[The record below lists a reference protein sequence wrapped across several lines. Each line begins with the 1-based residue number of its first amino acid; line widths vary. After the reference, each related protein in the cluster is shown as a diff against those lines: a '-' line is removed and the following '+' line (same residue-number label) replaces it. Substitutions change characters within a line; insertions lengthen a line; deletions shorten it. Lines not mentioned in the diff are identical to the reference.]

1 MNALPAAIVPDA
13 PPQPLR
19 QAALLT
25 RLLAEA
31 MIANVQSTAG
41 LNRSAA
47 DALLALSH
55 GATPLR
61 FTQIDD
67 AWRASWRSFELC
79 AQTAD
84 RLLALSRHH
93 IERST
98 LGLARVTDLLLGEL
112 AQHNAHRTATLR
124 EAFDTLREAQETYL
138 QATELAHRRVLALAA
153 PPTTA
158 VEVIDAH

>member
-1 MNALPAAIVPDA
+1 MNVVD
-13 PPQPLR
+13 QPLR

-55 GATPLR
+55 DATPLR
-61 FTQIDD
+61 FAQIDD

-84 RLLALSRHH
+84 RLLALSRSH

-98 LGLARVTDLLLGEL
+98 LGLARVTELLLGEL
-112 AQHNAHRTATLR
+112 AQNNAGRIDTLR
-124 EAFDTLREAQETYL
+124 EAFDTLREAQEIYL
-138 QATELAHRRVLALAA
+138 QATEQAHRHVIALAQ
-153 PPTTA
+153 PTTT
-158 VEVIDAH
+158 EVT

>member
-1 MNALPAAIVPDA
+1 VNNTVVAD
-13 PPQPLR
+13 QPLR

-61 FTQIDD
+61 FVQIDD

-84 RLLALSRHH
+84 RLLALSRCH

-98 LGLARVTDLLLGEL
+98 LGLARITELLLGEL
-112 AQHNAHRTATLR
+112 AQHNTHRIETLR
-124 EAFDTLREAQETYL
+124 EAFDTLRDAQESYL
-138 QATELAHRRVLALAA
+138 QATEQAHRHVIALAQ
-153 PPTTA
+153 PTTI
-158 VEVIDAH
+158 EVIDVH

>member
-1 MNALPAAIVPDA
+1 MSALPATLAA
-13 PPQPLR
+13 ANAAPLR

-61 FTQIDD
+61 FAQIDD

-84 RLLALSRHH
+84 RLLALSRSH

-98 LGLARVTDLLLGEL
+98 LGLARITELLLGEL
-112 AQHNAHRTATLR
+112 AQHNAARIESLR
-124 EAFDTLREAQETYL
+124 EAFDALRDAQETYL
-138 QATELAHRRVLALAA
+138 QATEHAHRRVIALAQ
-153 PPTTA
+153 PTPQI
-158 VEVIDAH
+158 EVIDAH

>member
-1 MNALPAAIVPDA
+1 MNAAV
-13 PPQPLR
+13 QPLR

-47 DALLALSH
+47 DALLALAH

-61 FTQIDD
+61 FAQVDD

-84 RLLALSRHH
+84 RLLALSRQH

-98 LGLARVTDLLLGEL
+98 LGLARVSELLLGEL
-112 AQHNAHRTATLR
+112 AQANADRIESLR
-124 EAFDTLREAQETYL
+124 EAFATLREAQETYL
-138 QATELAHRRVLALAA
+138 QATEQAHRRVIALAQ
-153 PPTTA
+153 PTHEA
-158 VEVIDAH
+158 EVIDAH

>member
-1 MNALPAAIVPDA
+1 VNAAV
-13 PPQPLR
+13 QPLR

-25 RLLAEA
+25 RLLAES

-98 LGLARVTDLLLGEL
+98 LGLARMTELLLGEMG
-112 AQHNAHRTATLR
+112 QQQAHRLDSLR
-124 EAFDTLREAQETYL
+124 EAFETLRLAQETYL
-138 QATELAHRRVLALAA
+138 QATENAHRRVLALAA
-153 PPTTA
+153 PNPA
-158 VEVIDAH
+158 EVLDAP

>member
-1 MNALPAAIVPDA
+1 MSA
-13 PPQPLR
+13 PLR

-47 DALLALSH
+47 DALLALAH

-61 FTQIDD
+61 FTQADD
-67 AWRASWRSFELC
+67 AWRVSWRSFELC

-84 RLLALSRHH
+84 RLLVLSRHH

-98 LGLARVTDLLLGEL
+98 LGLARVTELLLSEL
-112 AQHNAHRTATLR
+112 AQQNAQRIESLR
-124 EAFDTLREAQETYL
+124 EAFAALREAQETYL
-138 QATELAHRRVLALAA
+138 EATDRAHRRVIALAA
-153 PPTTA
+153 PIASET
-158 VEVIDAH
+158 IDAR

>member
-1 MNALPAAIVPDA
+1 MSALPAHLNADHA
-13 PPQPLR
+13 APLR

-61 FTQIDD
+61 FAQIDD

-84 RLLALSRHH
+84 RLLALSRSH

-98 LGLARVTDLLLGEL
+98 LGLARVTERLLGEL
-112 AQHNAHRTATLR
+112 APLHSAQIEALR
-124 EAFDTLREAQETYL
+124 GAFDVLREAQESYL
-138 QATELAHRRVLALAA
+138 QATDQAHRRIIALAQ
-153 PPTTA
+153 PTPEI
-158 VEVIDAH
+158 EVIDAH

>member
-1 MNALPAAIVPDA
+1 VNAAV
-13 PPQPLR
+13 QPLR

-47 DALLALSH
+47 DALLALAH

-61 FTQIDD
+61 FSQVDD

-84 RLLALSRHH
+84 RLLALSRQH

-98 LGLARVTDLLLGEL
+98 LGLARVSELLLGEL
-112 AQHNAHRTATLR
+112 AQANADRMESLR
-124 EAFDTLREAQETYL
+124 EAFATLREAQETYL
-138 QATELAHRRVLALAA
+138 QATEQAHRRVIALAQ
-153 PPTTA
+153 PTHEA
-158 VEVIDAH
+158 EVIDAH

>member
-1 MNALPAAIVPDA
+1 MNTAAA
-13 PPQPLR
+13 QPLH

-55 GATPLR
+55 VATPLR
-61 FTQIDD
+61 FVQIDD

-84 RLLALSRHH
+84 RLLAMSRHH

-98 LGLARVTDLLLGEL
+98 LGLARMTELLLGEM
-112 AQHNAHRTATLR
+112 AQHSAGRTESLR
-124 EAFDTLREAQETYL
+124 EAFAALRDAQETYL
-138 QATELAHRRVLALAA
+138 QATEHAHRRVLALAEPTA
-153 PPTTA
+153 PQPT
-158 VEVIDAH
+158 EVIDAH

>member
-1 MNALPAAIVPDA
+1 MHAAAAVNAAAPV
-13 PPQPLR
+13 R
-19 QAALLT
+19 HVALLS
-25 RLLAEA
+25 RLLAES

-47 DALLALSH
+47 DALLALAH

-61 FTQIDD
+61 FSQVDD

-84 RLLALSRHH
+84 RLLALSRNH

-98 LGLARVTDLLLGEL
+98 HGLARMTELLLREL
-112 AQHNAHRTATLR
+112 AQLNAQRIESLR
-124 EAFDTLREAQETYL
+124 EAFDALRDAQESYL
-138 QATELAHRRVLALAA
+138 QATEQAHRRVLALAGPHA
-153 PPTTA
+153 TET
-158 VEVIDAH
+158 IDAR

>member
-1 MNALPAAIVPDA
+1 VNAAV
-13 PPQPLR
+13 QPLR

-47 DALLALSH
+47 DALLALAH

-61 FTQIDD
+61 FSQVDD

-84 RLLALSRHH
+84 RLLALSRQH

-98 LGLARVTDLLLGEL
+98 LGLARVSELLLGEL
-112 AQHNAHRTATLR
+112 AQANAGRIESLR
-124 EAFDTLREAQETYL
+124 EAFATLREAQETYL
-138 QATELAHRRVLALAA
+138 QATEQAHQRVIALAQ
-153 PPTTA
+153 PTHDP
-158 VEVIDAH
+158 EVIDAH